1 MRCRQRDALVAAYFN
16 AQAAQAKVVTAVM
29 SKRMPEKLCA
39 TRLNSARLSVL
50 AGKAKLEAH
59 CVEHGCDVHTV

>member
-1 MRCRQRDALVAAYFN
+1 MGCRQRDALLAAYFN

-29 SKRMPEKLCA
+29 KKQLPENLCA

-50 AGKAKLEAH
+50 AEKAELEAH
-59 CVEHGCDVHTV
+59 CLEHGCDPHRV